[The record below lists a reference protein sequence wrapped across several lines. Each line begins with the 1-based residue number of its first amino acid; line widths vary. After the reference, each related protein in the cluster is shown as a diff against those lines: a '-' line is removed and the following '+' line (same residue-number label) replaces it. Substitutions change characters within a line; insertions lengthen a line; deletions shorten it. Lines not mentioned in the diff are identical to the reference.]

1 METSFLAHR
10 SGRIFG
16 PNTLED
22 NWFED
27 REQTVGGNVGGKLLS
42 KDTKEGFAR
51 RSYETHFA
59 AAPRRN
65 TRRDFMGLRRT
76 LANDGERCLNITSR
90 DDFTAPQKE
99 PDRPKQ
105 SLVRVDTFK
114 HTKNPRPTDTP
125 QDGSMWS
132 THPRHP
138 EEHGQRYFD
147 TTTQTEM
154 DNGLKTRE
162 DLVLPPVGEGQG
174 EVCRGGHEKAI
185 TNFHVFPFGH
195 AKNNFYCTPGNRT
208 IFNRSSSMISRGSAP
223 SPSFTKKG
231 DEEPKRFGR
240 RYAFTGMARRAGA
253 RVFYDENVE

>member
-114 HTKNPRPTDTP
+114 HTKK
-125 QDGSMWS
+125 S
-132 THPRHP
+132 
-138 EEHGQRYFD
+138 
-147 TTTQTEM
+147 
-154 DNGLKTRE
+154 
-162 DLVLPPVGEGQG
+162 
-174 EVCRGGHEKAI
+174 
-185 TNFHVFPFGH
+185 
-195 AKNNFYCTPGNRT
+195 
-208 IFNRSSSMISRGSAP
+208 
-223 SPSFTKKG
+223 
-231 DEEPKRFGR
+231 
-240 RYAFTGMARRAGA
+240 
-253 RVFYDENVE
+253 